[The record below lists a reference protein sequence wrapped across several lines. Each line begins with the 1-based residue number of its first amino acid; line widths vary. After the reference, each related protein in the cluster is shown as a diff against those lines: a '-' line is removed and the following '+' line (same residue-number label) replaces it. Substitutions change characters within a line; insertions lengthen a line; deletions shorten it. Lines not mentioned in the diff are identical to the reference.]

1 MPEGI
6 SLVKGLI
13 AYLLQTLGKDNPSQ
27 SDVIEALIGV
37 SLVLFVRMIKGIVRN
52 GVVLNNCVFQIDDRK
67 IAMEGGIPHGMEV
80 VVIDIAFD
88 N

>member
-1 MPEGI
+1 MFI
-6 SLVKGLI
+6 
-13 AYLLQTLGKDNPSQ
+13 
-27 SDVIEALIGV
+27 
-37 SLVLFVRMIKGIVRN
+37 RMIKGIVRN
-52 GVVLNNCVFQIDDRK
+52 GIVLNNCILQIDDGK